1 MSVTSNSSA
10 LRAQP
15 AEESSFDVHRIRED
29 FPILKQKIHGKP
41 LVFLDNA
48 ASAPKP
54 QKVIDTVTRFYSE
67 DYSNIHRG
75 VYS

>member
-1 MSVTSNSSA
+1 MSAPGRSTT
-10 LRAQP
+10 LRVPQT
-15 AEESSFDVHRIRED
+15 EESSFDIERIRDD

-41 LVFLDNA
+41 LVYLDSA

-54 QKVIDTVTRFYSE
+54 KTVIDTISRFYAE

-75 VYS
+75 V